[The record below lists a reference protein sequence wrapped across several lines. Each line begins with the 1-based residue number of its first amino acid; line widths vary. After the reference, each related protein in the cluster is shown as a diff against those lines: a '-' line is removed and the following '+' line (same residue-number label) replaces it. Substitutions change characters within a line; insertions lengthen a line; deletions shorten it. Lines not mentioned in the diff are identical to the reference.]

1 MKLLWIFRAIF
12 LVVIVAVVFVNIS
25 SPVMDKD
32 EQGET
37 SKETYGANLQAII
50 YSSIGMAVFVLMLDV
65 LTPKKKFS
73 ALAGVFF
80 GLLVGILI
88 SWALAPVVDMIK
100 DTFSIYITD
109 AAITAIKW
117 LLVICVCYLTISIVM
132 RTKDDVRFVV
142 PYVEFAKQTKG
153 ARPLIMDTSAIIDG
167 RIVDLCQS
175 KLFDAPLVVPRFVL
189 NELQLIADSA
199 DKLKRNRGRRG
210 LDILNKMQVDP
221 VIDVEIDDTM
231 LAEVEE
237 VKGVDQKLMMFTK
250 AYNGRLATTDYNLSK
265 VAQVREVDV
274 VNINDL
280 ANSLKVVALPG
291 ETMQVKIIKPGEE
304 AEQGI
309 GYLDDGTM
317 VVVEGARNKIGRE
330 LIISVTSSLQTS
342 AGKMIFGKFEGFAQ
356 ETGQEGRR
364 RPHRRSARGKVS
376 RPANNMDK
384 S

>member
-1 MKLLWIFRAIF
+1 MELLWIFRAIF
-12 LVVIVAVVFVNIS
+12 LVIIVAVVFVNIS
-25 SPVMDKD
+25 SPKMAED
-32 EQGET
+32 EDGEI
-37 SKETYGANLQAII
+37 SEEAHRENLGAII
-50 YSSIGMAVFVLMLDV
+50 FSSLGMALFVFMLDV

-88 SWALAPVVDMIK
+88 SWALAPVVDMIT
-100 DTFSIYITD
+100 DTYSININ
-109 AAITAIKW
+109 AATIVAIKW
-117 LLVICVCYLTISIVM
+117 LLGICVCYLTISIVM
-132 RTKDDVRFVV
+132 RTKDDVRFVI

-153 ARPLIMDTSAIIDG
+153 ARPLVLDTSAIIDG
-167 RIVDLCQS
+167 RVADLCQS
-175 KLFDAPLVVPRFVL
+175 RLFDAPLIVPRFVL
-189 NELQLIADSA
+189 SELQLIADSA

-210 LDILNKMQVDP
+210 LDILNKMQSSS
-221 VIDVEIDDTM
+221 VIDVQIDDTV

-237 VKGVDQKLMMFTK
+237 AKSVDQKLMMFTK
-250 AYNGRLATTDYNLSK
+250 ACNGRLATTDYNLSK

-291 ETMQVKIIKPGEE
+291 ETMEVRIIKPGEE

-330 LIISVTSSLQTS
+330 LVISVTSSLQTS
-342 AGKMIFGKFEGFAQ
+342 AGKMIFGKFEGFVQ
-356 ETGQEGRR
+356 ETGGSDRR
-364 RPHRRSARGKVS
+364 KSQRRYNATNTSGGS
-376 RPANNMDK
+376 RD
-384 S
+384 